1 MKFIGN
7 EVLYKLD
14 EKTGEMIEVG
24 TANTF
29 MKNYDSRK
37 KGFMITYMME
47 LFTMIDALGN
57 KKIKIVKYIIENMEK
72 TSNTLIKTT
81 REIAKETN
89 ASRQTVID
97 TLKILEEHGLIM
109 RKTGAI
115 MLNPKLVNNRNAKG
129 EALMLVRFQEF
140 SDNDDDW
147 DNY

>member
-1 MKFIGN
+1 MKFIGT